1 MGVDII
7 GTNKS
12 IGSLKII
19 AKMIARMSENQK
31 LKQKSQSNNL
41 EINRGAR
48 IIISFLISSLSINKM
63 PKAAILAA
71 IKATSIIK
79 YIVGIIL
86 LLLI

>member
-12 IGSLKII
+12 IGPLKII
-19 AKMIARMSENQK
+19 AKTIARMSENQK

-48 IIISFLISSLSINKM
+48 IIISFLISSLPINKM
-63 PKAAILAA
+63 PKAAILAT

-79 YIVGIIL
+79 YIVDIIL